1 MPAPFVPPRRRS
13 SPGRLVLLTAL
24 VLAAHGLLLG
34 GLTGPVVPEGT
45 ARAGLEGVRALQV
58 REVVGEAPPAPLPEL
73 PAAQEAQVPQV
84 APPMPDTR
92 ALPSRGVPRAVAAE
106 PVPALTVAA
115 QAVDPVPSIGEAS
128 GVASVVAESLP
139 GAAVMLAATAAT
151 AESGPAAGA
160 APAEAAGDPP
170 PTFATRLPP
179 AATLQ
184 YDLRRGALSGQGTL
198 QWRPG
203 ADGYELQ
210 IEGTVLGMAVLG
222 WHSRGGTDGAGLA
235 PQRFTD
241 RRRGRD
247 VRAANF
253 QRDKGLITYSGA
265 SEQHRL
271 LAGAQDRLSWM
282 LQLAAIVEAAPSR
295 FGSGVQVPMQV
306 TGARGDADIW
316 TFAGAGAETVAVSG
330 ARIERALVFRRQPRK
345 PFDTQVEVWLDPA
358 RHHLPV
364 RLKLSNGNGA
374 DALEFLLRPAS

>member
-1 MPAPFVPPRRRS
+1 MPAPLAPARRR
-13 SPGRLVLLTAL
+13 PPLPRLALLTAL
-24 VLAAHGLLLG
+24 VLAAHGLLLAG
-34 GLTGPVVPEGT
+34 WPGAVVPEGT
-45 ARAGLEGVRALQV
+45 ARAGVVGVRALQV
-58 REVVGEAPPAPLPEL
+58 SEVTAEAAPA
-73 PAAQEAQVPQV
+73 V
-84 APPMPDTR
+84 AT
-92 ALPSRGVPRAVAAE
+92 ALPVAEESPATPVSPPTPSRPTRRAVAAE
-106 PVPALTVAA
+106 PAAVAPAMPQVPWASEAGPVAA
-115 QAVDPVPSIGEAS
+115 EVAAVREVLAEA
-128 GVASVVAESLP
+128 EPLP
-139 GAAVMLAATAAT
+139 RSAVMLAAAVSG
-151 AESGPAAGA
+151 AEPGPAASA
-160 APAEAAGDPP
+160 VSAETVSDPP
-170 PTFATRLPP
+170 PPTYPTRLPP

-184 YDLRRGALSGQGTL
+184 YDLRRGALSGQGSL

-210 IEGTVLGMAVLG
+210 IEGTVLGVAVLG

-282 LQLAAIVEAAPSR
+282 LQLAAIVEAAPAR
-295 FGSGVQVPMQV
+295 FGNGVQVPMQV
-306 TGARGDADIW
+306 SGARGDADIW
-316 TFAGAGAETVAVSG
+316 TFVGGGAETVTLSG

-345 PFDTQVEVWLDPA
+345 PYDTQVEVWLDPA

-374 DALEFLLRPAS
+374 DALEFLLRPGS